1 VFSNDNKGH
10 SLDTHEVV
18 VTVRTIL
25 IALIEIRDV
34 FPEGFL
40 ALLADECHL
49 RRLCKLMRLRF
60 CVAFGTIEPLL
71 AAGRTDG
78 NLGIQDVLA
87 VVF

>member
-1 VFSNDNKGH
+1 MSNSDKGH
-10 SLDTHEVV
+10 GIDTYKVV

-40 ALLADECHL
+40 ALFTDERHL
-49 RRLCKLMRLRF
+49 RRLCKRVRLRF
-60 CVAFGTIEPLL
+60 RVAFGAVEPLL

-87 VVF
+87 IAF